1 VYPRRRAS
9 ADESQMESAHVDE
22 QPRLQVDQSPRPR
35 DRRVLRRRLLEPQ
48 AQKAAQRQRVGGAP
62 RDAAL
67 RINPLE
73 VADQQQPE
81 DVPGRRLGRPS
92 LAWNGAYCVS
102 TNSSTVGIE
111 HLIEPLVERVP
122 ASRRQLIRRDPQSRR
137 PRAVS
142 TSTHGHGQC
151 STRDRSCRSPIGR

>member
-1 VYPRRRAS
+1 MRGTYTSRRSAGGISSASHGRAHS
-9 ADESQMESAHVDE
+9 VTTAARVRREALEAPGCTHADERPLTSPKWNPAHMDE

-35 DRRVLRRRLLEPQ
+35 DRRVLRRRLPEPQ
-48 AQKAAQRQRVGGAP
+48 PQKAAQRQRVGRAP

-92 LAWNGAYCVS
+92 LA
-102 TNSSTVGIE
+102 
-111 HLIEPLVERVP
+111 
-122 ASRRQLIRRDPQSRR
+122 
-137 PRAVS
+137 
-142 TSTHGHGQC
+142 
-151 STRDRSCRSPIGR
+151 